1 MTTGLEHDDEPG
13 VTAPMPAVSPQE
25 HWQRHNDHR
34 FRAPVDLARS
44 PLQVGRVLIV
54 GSCFAAALG
63 HYGERVF
70 AGAGWDHVPYNFVGE
85 LPAEPPQPI
94 GEYGFQLVVL
104 PLRSV
109 MPEAMFFN
117 LRYDDLVG
125 FERVLAESELR
136 LMHMLNGATGYG
148 VAHGLPTFIANFLLP
163 QQNSMG
169 RLLAQND
176 ARNPAW
182 FVGRL
187 NAIIA
192 ERAATQANT
201 YVMDVDGIAA
211 SIGRRHIQDD
221 IIAMNSHNV
230 FISDWDFPHDQSRL
244 HPPGSIMQMHA
255 IKTDEFILGIWSEAA
270 AMLRSIRQQ
279 DGVKLVIIDLDDT
292 LWRGVIAEEGV
303 GNPALIEGWPL
314 GVIEAL
320 TMLKRRGIL
329 LAIVSRNDEAT
340 IRRLWPEVI
349 GDRLPLEAFAAI
361 RINWEPKPANVAA
374 VLGACNVLARSA
386 VFIDD
391 NPVERAAVQAAHP
404 DIRVLGQDLY
414 YLRRILLW
422 APELQVAAITEEA
435 GRRTAMIQAQGE
447 REAARALMPRAEF
460 LAGLGVVMT
469 RLCITATDH
478 PRFSRA
484 FELLNKSNQFN
495 TTGQRWSSEAMH
507 GFLAAG
513 GRIEAFEVADHFTQ
527 YGLVGLALIEGAAIA
542 QYVMSCRVLGLE
554 VEACAIAVLAAEL
567 IEQHGA
573 ARGVMVATDANILCR
588 MLYEKAGFVALDGHW
603 MARAGML
610 VPLPG
615 HIRLG

>member
-117 LRYDDLVG
+117 LRYDDLAG

-176 ARNPAW
+176 ARNPSW

-230 FISDWDFPHDQSRL
+230 FISDWDFPHDQNRL

-270 AMLRSIRQQ
+270 AMLRSICQQ

-292 LWRGVIAEEGV
+292 LWREHVIFRRAD
-303 GNPALIEGWPL
+303 
-314 GVIEAL
+314 EAL
-320 TMLKRRGIL
+320 DFG
-329 LAIVSRNDEAT
+329 
-340 IRRLWPEVI
+340 
-349 GDRLPLEAFAAI
+349 
-361 RINWEPKPANVAA
+361 
-374 VLGACNVLARSA
+374 
-386 VFIDD
+386 
-391 NPVERAAVQAAHP
+391 
-404 DIRVLGQDLY
+404 
-414 YLRRILLW
+414 
-422 APELQVAAITEEA
+422 
-435 GRRTAMIQAQGE
+435 
-447 REAARALMPRAEF
+447 
-460 LAGLGVVMT
+460 
-469 RLCITATDH
+469 
-478 PRFSRA
+478 
-484 FELLNKSNQFN
+484 
-495 TTGQRWSSEAMH
+495 
-507 GFLAAG
+507 
-513 GRIEAFEVADHFTQ
+513 
-527 YGLVGLALIEGAAIA
+527 
-542 QYVMSCRVLGLE
+542 
-554 VEACAIAVLAAEL
+554 
-567 IEQHGA
+567 
-573 ARGVMVATDANILCR
+573 
-588 MLYEKAGFVALDGHW
+588 
-603 MARAGML
+603 
-610 VPLPG
+610 
-615 HIRLG
+615 